1 MARCSNAAGEV
12 VMSNSSSELT
22 TKVLMYTTAY
32 CPYCVAARNLLDA
45 RSVEYTDLAV
55 DGNPEL
61 RAEMSRLSN
70 ARTVPQIWINDAHVG
85 GYTELAA
92 LERSGKLDLL
102 LV

>member
-1 MARCSNAAGEV
+1 VARCSNAVGEV
-12 VMSNSSSELT
+12 VMSNSSPELAK
-22 TKVLMYTTAY
+22 KVLMYTTVY

-70 ARTVPQIWINDAHVG
+70 ARTVPQIWINDTHVG

-102 LV
+102 LG